1 MWTRVGPGRSTLRHA
16 LAQPAIIRLL
26 ASRAAAV
33 VAAAVTATAA
43 HAAAPDGSAAPALT
57 ALQQAGVYLSLAF
70 GPIVAEELAPLG
82 AGLAASQGELSLS
95 LAVVLMTL
103 GGWLSTAALYGVGR
117 WRGRWIRRRFPK
129 AGAVV
134 KRLLRAVRRRPWRSA
149 LAVRYAFGARV
160 LLPLACGAAHV
171 RPDVY
176 LVATFVSSAT
186 WSLAFALV
194 GYWFGETAIETLKAV
209 GPVVQ
214 YVVGVAAGIAALVW
228 LVFRRRRAS
237 RLAPPDGPER

>member
-1 MWTRVGPGRSTLRHA
+1 
-16 LAQPAIIRLL
+16 
-26 ASRAAAV
+26 
-33 VAAAVTATAA
+33 
-43 HAAAPDGSAAPALT
+43 
-57 ALQQAGVYLSLAF
+57 
-70 GPIVAEELAPLG
+70 
-82 AGLAASQGELSLS
+82 
-95 LAVVLMTL
+95 
-103 GGWLSTAALYGVGR
+103 
-117 WRGRWIRRRFPK
+117 
-129 AGAVV
+129 
-134 KRLLRAVRRRPWRSA
+134 
-149 LAVRYAFGARV
+149 VRYAFGARV

-237 RLAPPDGPER
+237 RLATPAGPER